1 LKKSHKL
8 IAIVLLVLII
18 DQVTKIWVKTHMYIG
33 EDSFLD
39 WSSTPIWG
47 RIHFVENNGMA
58 FGFEL
63 WEPYGKLVL
72 SVFRII
78 AVGFLVYFIKKL
90 LETKASMGLLIS
102 FSLILAGAIGNILD
116 SAFYGVIFSAS
127 PYHVGPPAQLFPEGG
142 GYETFLYGKV
152 VDMLYFPLYDGF
164 FPEWFPF
171 WGGERFEFFKPVF
184 NIADVSISTGV
195 ISILLFQR
203 SFFSSEPTKNEIE
216 ESSVLATAAE
226 TDSNTSLSEN
236 VDSNL
241 SNQNGTEVSTNEIE
255 PTSENKIEEPKID
268 DVERK
273 EDTDTA

>member
-1 LKKSHKL
+1 
-8 IAIVLLVLII
+8 
-18 DQVTKIWVKTHMYIG
+18 MYIG

-39 WSSTPIWG
+39 WSSTPIWA

-63 WEPYGKLVL
+63 WEPYGKLIL
-72 SVFRII
+72 SLFRII
-78 AVGFLVYFIKKL
+78 AVGFLIYFIRKL
-90 LETKASMGLLIS
+90 IESKASMGLLIS

-116 SAFYGVIFSAS
+116 SAFYGLIFSAS
-127 PYHVGPPAQLFPEGG
+127 PYHSGPPAQLFPEGG

-152 VDMLYFPLYDGF
+152 VDMFYFPLYDGF

-203 SFFSSEPTKNEIE
+203 SFFSSETALNTENDKL
-216 ESSVLATAAE
+216 VLAT
-226 TDSNTSLSEN
+226 
-236 VDSNL
+236 
-241 SNQNGTEVSTNEIE
+241 EVSQTTTTETNES
-255 PTSENKIEEPKID
+255 TSTIQGNEISSNEVENGSMENKIKKQKD
-268 DVERK
+268 
-273 EDTDTA
+273 EDLDLA